1 MSTFQLT
8 IVTPDGEYY
17 HGPAESLTVRATT
30 GELTLLAHHT
40 NFVTTVGMGPAK
52 VVLDGNAR
60 TAACIGGML
69 SVINGEVRLI
79 ATTFEWAEDIDRERA
94 KSALERAE
102 AKLADASLSKA
113 GLKYVKNP
121 DSDFPGSGFCTR
133 KRMLPRAKASP
144 RTKLPGAMLMFNG
157 LNGIQKR

>member
-1 MSTFQLT
+1 MSSFHLQ
-8 IVTPDGEYY
+8 IVTPDGLFYD
-17 HGPAESLTVRATT
+17 GQAESLNLRAAQ
-30 GELTLLAHHT
+30 GGLTILPRHT

-102 AKLADASLSKA
+102 AKLGRRVSFQGRASSGRVRQAPRAGPSEHPA
-113 GLKYVKNP
+113 GLN
-121 DSDFPGSGFCTR
+121 
-133 KRMLPRAKASP
+133 M
-144 RTKLPGAMLMFNG
+144 
-157 LNGIQKR
+157 